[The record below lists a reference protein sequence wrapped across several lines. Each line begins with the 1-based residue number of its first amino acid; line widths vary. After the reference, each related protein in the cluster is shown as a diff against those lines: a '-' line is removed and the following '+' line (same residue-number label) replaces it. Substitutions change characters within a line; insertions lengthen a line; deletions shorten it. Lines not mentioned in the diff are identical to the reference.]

1 MLRSGTNRPISAQES
16 RNSPGVCSAD
26 VLVSPDDSPTA
37 PGREQPLD
45 IASLVAFDCATDNR
59 KPYDFGGRQLNET
72 NHCAPQKGARRR
84 RRSIFLSRRR
94 VDASRPT
101 IFQQVRGSG
110 TTKLSADSRKVSTPT
125 NHK

>member
-1 MLRSGTNRPISAQES
+1 MIGRPPRSTRTDTLFPYTTLFRSGLSHHRASLPSGTNRPISAQES
-16 RNSPGVCSAD
+16 RNSPGGCSAD

-72 NHCAPQKGARRR
+72 H
-84 RRSIFLSRRR
+84 S
-94 VDASRPT
+94 
-101 IFQQVRGSG
+101 
-110 TTKLSADSRKVSTPT
+110 
-125 NHK
+125 